1 MIKNIILDMGNVLLD
16 YNPDV
21 CLDHFLEKKEEKDII
36 KKELFEGREWVDA
49 DLGNITEAE
58 LYDRVK
64 LRVPEYL
71 HPALKNCTLHWSM
84 CMKPIKGAEE
94 FCKYAKEK
102 GYKLY
107 VLSNASASFYDY
119 FPSFLP
125 LAFFDGVVVSSDIH
139 IIKPDQKI
147 YEYLLERYRLTAKEC
162 FFIDDRA
169 DNIEAAKA
177 VGMEGMVFQGDYE
190 AVKGVL

>member
-1 MIKNIILDMGNVLLD
+1 
-16 YNPDV
+16 
-21 CLDHFLEKKEEKDII
+21 
-36 KKELFEGREWVDA
+36 
-49 DLGNITEAE
+49 
-58 LYDRVK
+58 
-64 LRVPEYL
+64 
-71 HPALKNCTLHWSM
+71 M
-84 CMKPIKGAEE
+84 CMKPVKGAEE
-94 FCKYAKEK
+94 FCKYARGK

-125 LAFFDGVVVSSDIH
+125 LDFFDGVVVSSDIH
-139 IIKPDQKI
+139 LIKPDRKI
-147 YEYLLERYRLTAKEC
+147 YEYLLERYQLKAEEC
-162 FFIDDRA
+162 FFLDDRA